1 MKKLIA
7 GSRFATVALVGTMA
21 AATLTMAGCATKPT
35 YQGTNQAGPKIITN
49 AQGVPNYHRV
59 QRGDTVSQIA
69 ERYRL
74 NYRQIG
80 AINGLDSKYTIYS
93 GQWLKLWEGAA
104 APRNNNSYNAAPTRP
119 QLQPTYTPPVTNAPV
134 NNAPSPAYEATANAT
149 SGYQYPSRNQVTRN
163 FDAAAGNMGMW
174 FAGNVGDPVLASQ
187 SGTVLY
193 SGNGLPEYGNLIM
206 IRHSDNY
213 ITAYAHNSQLLVK
226 EGDTVQGGQRIAN
239 MGSSGQTNQVGLEFQ
254 VRLNGNPIDPRAVL
268 GR

>member
-7 GSRFATVALVGTMA
+7 GSRLATVALIG
-21 AATLTMAGCATKPT
+21 TLTAASLAIVGCATKPT
-35 YQGTNQAGPKIITN
+35 YQSANQAGPKIITN
-49 AQGVPNYHRV
+49 AKGVPNYHRV

-74 NYRQIG
+74 SYRQIG
-80 AINGLDSKYTIYS
+80 AMNGLDSKYTIYS
-93 GQWLKLWEGAA
+93 GQWLKLWEGAPVKA
-104 APRNNNSYNAAPTRP
+104 ASNNRYNTYNGANTSAPS
-119 QLQPTYTPPVTNAPV
+119 QPTYTPPVTSTPT
-134 NNAPSPAYEATANAT
+134 PAYEVTANAT
-149 SGYQYPSRNQVTRN
+149 SGYDYPSRNQVVRN

-174 FAGNVGDPVLASQ
+174 FAGNEGDPVLASQ

-226 EGDTVQGGQRIAN
+226 EGEQVQLGQRIAS

>member
-7 GSRFATVALVGTMA
+7 GSRFITVALLGTMA
-21 AATLTMAGCATKPT
+21 AATVTMVGCATKPT
-35 YQGTNQAGPKIITN
+35 YQSANQAGPKIITN
-49 AQGVPNYHRV
+49 NQGVPNYHRV
-59 QRGDTVSQIA
+59 QRGDTVSQVA
-69 ERYRL
+69 ARYNL

-80 AINGLDSKYTIYS
+80 SLNGLDSKYTIYS
-93 GQWLKLWEGAA
+93 GQWLKLWQGEPASA
-104 APRNNNSYNAAPTRP
+104 NNSNRYNTQSAPV
-119 QLQPTYTPPVTNAPV
+119 QPTYIPPVTSTPNYSQPPV
-134 NNAPSPAYEATANAT
+134 YEVTANAT
-149 SGYQYPSRNQVTRN
+149 SGYEYPTRNQITRN
-163 FDAAAGNMGMW
+163 FDAASSTMGMW
-174 FAGNVGDPVLASQ
+174 FAGNVGDPVQASQ

-226 EGDTVQGGQRIAN
+226 EGDSVQRGQRIAN
-239 MGSSGQTNQVGLEFQ
+239 MGNSGQTNQVGLEFQ

>member
-1 MKKLIA
+1 MKKLMA
-7 GSRFATVALVGTMA
+7 GSRFATAALIGTMTV
-21 AATLTMAGCATKPT
+21 ATLAMVGCATKPT
-35 YQGTNQAGPKIITN
+35 YQAANQAGPKIITN

-80 AINGLDSKYTIYS
+80 AMNGLDSKYTIYS
-93 GQWLKLWEGAA
+93 GQWLKLWQGADGNT
-104 APRNNNSYNAAPTRP
+104 RNSSYNTATPTVS
-119 QLQPTYTPPVTNAPV
+119 QPTYTPPATSAPA
-134 NNAPSPAYEATANAT
+134 NNSSSPAYEVTANST
-149 SGYQYPSRNQVTRN
+149 TGYAYPSRNQVTRN

-226 EGDTVQGGQRIAN
+226 EGDAVQQGQRIAN
-239 MGSSGQTNQVGLEFQ
+239 MGNSGQTNQVGLEFQ

>member
-1 MKKLIA
+1 MKKLKT
-7 GSRFATVALVGTMA
+7 GSHLAKAALIGTMTV
-21 AATLTMAGCATKPT
+21 ATLTMVGCATKPT
-35 YQGTNQAGPKIITN
+35 YQSSNQAGPKIITN
-49 AQGVPNYHRV
+49 AQGVPNYHLV

-69 ERYRL
+69 SRYRL

-93 GQWLKLWEGAA
+93 GQWLKLWQGQPAA
-104 APRNNNSYNAAPTRP
+104 ANNNRYNAATPTRP
-119 QLQPTYTPPVTNAPV
+119 QTTYTPPVTSTPNNSTTSPV
-134 NNAPSPAYEATANAT
+134 YEVTANAT
-149 SGYQYPSRNQVTRN
+149 SGYEYPSRNQVTRN
-163 FDAAAGNMGMW
+163 FDAAAGTMGMW
-174 FAGNVGDPVLASQ
+174 FAGNMGDPVLASQ

-226 EGDTVQGGQRIAN
+226 EGDTVQRGQRIAN

>member
-1 MKKLIA
+1 MKKLKT
-7 GSRFATVALVGTMA
+7 GSHLAKAALIGSMTV
-21 AATLTMAGCATKPT
+21 ATLTMVGCATKPT
-35 YQGTNQAGPKIITN
+35 YQSSNQAGPKIITN
-49 AQGVPNYHRV
+49 AQGVPNYHLV

-69 ERYRL
+69 SRYRL

-93 GQWLKLWEGAA
+93 GQWLKLWQGEPARA
-104 APRNNNSYNAAPTRP
+104 NNNNYNTQSAPA
-119 QLQPTYTPPVTNAPV
+119 QPTYIPPVTSTPNYSQNPV
-134 NNAPSPAYEATANAT
+134 YEVTENAT
-149 SGYQYPSRNQVTRN
+149 SGYEYPTRNQITRN
-163 FDAAAGNMGMW
+163 FDAASSTMGMW
-174 FAGNVGDPVLASQ
+174 FAGNVGDPVQASQ
-187 SGTVLY
+187 AGTVLY

-226 EGDTVQGGQRIAN
+226 EGDSVQRGQRIAN

>member
-7 GSRFATVALVGTMA
+7 GSRLATVALMGTLT
-21 AATLTMAGCATKPT
+21 AATLMMVGCATKPT
-35 YQGTNQAGPKIITN
+35 YQAANQAGPKIITN
-49 AQGVPNYHRV
+49 GQGVPNYHGV

-69 ERYRL
+69 ARYRL

-80 AINGLDSKYTIYS
+80 ALNGLDSKYTIYS
-93 GQWLKLWEGAA
+93 GQWLKLWQGEPVRAT
-104 APRNNNSYNAAPTRP
+104 NNNRYNASTPT
-119 QLQPTYTPPVTNAPV
+119 QSQPTYTPPVTNTPNYSQNPV
-134 NNAPSPAYEATANAT
+134 YEVTANAT
-149 SGYQYPSRNQVTRN
+149 SGYEYPSRNQVTRN

-174 FAGNVGDPVLASQ
+174 FAGTMGDPVLASQ

-213 ITAYAHNSQLLVK
+213 ITAYAHNSALLVK
-226 EGDTVQGGQRIAN
+226 EGEAVQRGQRIAN

>member
-1 MKKLIA
+1 MKRIMTGSHLAKAALI
-7 GSRFATVALVGTMA
+7 GTMA
-21 AATLTMAGCATKPT
+21 VATLSVVGCATKPT
-35 YQGTNQAGPKIITN
+35 YQSPNQVGPKIITN

-69 ERYRL
+69 ARYRL

-80 AINGLDSKYTIYS
+80 ALNNLDSKYTIYS
-93 GQWLKLWEGAA
+93 GQWLKLWQGNTA
-104 APRNNNSYNAAPTRP
+104 RSNNYSRP
-119 QLQPTYTPPVTNAPV
+119 AQPQPTYTPPVTQ
-134 NNAPSPAYEATANAT
+134 SRTPAYEATANST
-149 SGYQYPSRNQVTRN
+149 SGYDYPTRNPVTRN
-163 FDAAAGNMGMW
+163 IDPAAGNMGMW

-206 IRHSDNY
+206 IRHSDDY

-226 EGDTVQGGQRIAN
+226 EGDTVQRGQRIAT

-254 VRLNGNPIDPRAVL
+254 VRLNGNPIDPRTVL

>member
-1 MKKLIA
+1 MKKLTA
-7 GSRFATVALVGTMA
+7 KSHFAKMALIGTMA
-21 AATLTMAGCATKPT
+21 AATLTIVGCATKPT
-35 YQGTNQAGPKIITN
+35 YQAANQAGPKIITN

-80 AINGLDSKYTIYS
+80 ALNGLDSKYTIYS
-93 GQWLKLWEGAA
+93 GQWLKLWQGTPAMNTNDN
-104 APRNNNSYNAAPTRP
+104 RYNTSTPTVS
-119 QLQPTYTPPVTNAPV
+119 QPTYTPPVTSAPV
-134 NNAPSPAYEATANAT
+134 NNASSPVYEVTANAT
-149 SGYQYPSRNQVTRN
+149 SGYEYPSRNQVVRN
-163 FDAAAGNMGMW
+163 FDAAAGSMGMW

-193 SGNGLPEYGNLIM
+193 SGSGLPEYGNLIM

-226 EGDTVQGGQRIAN
+226 EGDAVQRGQRIAN

>member
-1 MKKLIA
+1 MKNIMTGSGFAKAALI
-7 GSRFATVALVGTMA
+7 GTMTVA
-21 AATLTMAGCATKPT
+21 TLSVVGCATKPT
-35 YQGTNQAGPKIITN
+35 YQSANQAGPKIITN

-69 ERYRL
+69 ARYRL

-93 GQWLKLWEGAA
+93 GQWLKLWQGDASPA
-104 APRNNNSYNAAPTRP
+104 TTTYSAPAPS
-119 QLQPTYTPPVTNAPV
+119 QPTYTPPVTQSSTPV
-134 NNAPSPAYEATANAT
+134 YEVTANAT
-149 SGYQYPSRNQVTRN
+149 SGYEYPSRNQVTRN

-174 FAGNVGDPVLASQ
+174 FAGNVGDPVAASQ
-187 SGTVLY
+187 AGIVLY

-206 IRHSDNY
+206 IRHSDDY

-226 EGDTVQGGQRIAN
+226 EGDAVQRGQRIAT
-239 MGSSGQTNQVGLEFQ
+239 MGNSGQTNQVGLEFQ